1 MTKQLFDTEK
11 FYYGFPVF
19 ILGYKD
25 EQFGYNITTCSSS
38 YSLGDMVVI
47 GMFQGSN
54 AVEQIAKHGE
64 FTLNIPSL
72 EQTYMM
78 GKAGFLH
85 KREKLRLLDVEVVP
99 AEKIDAPSLSACPIT
114 LECRVEQVQTFD
126 SYTNFTARILRRTA
140 DENLLDEKG
149 KFKSSEFNPLIY
161 MGDGRERI
169 YRYLEKGTSEKLGGF
184 IKKGRNE

>member
-1 MTKQLFDTEK
+1 MTKQLFDTPK

-38 YSLGDMVVI
+38 YSLGDMVVV

-54 AVEQIAKHGE
+54 AVEQIAKYGE

-72 EQTYMM
+72 EQAYMM
-78 GKAGFLH
+78 EKAGFLH
-85 KREKLRLLDVEVVP
+85 KREKLRLLDVEVIP
-99 AEKIDAPSLSACPIT
+99 AERIDAPILDACPIT
-114 LECRVEQVQTFD
+114 LECRVKQVHTFD

-140 DENLLDEKG
+140 DETLLDEKG
-149 KFKSSEFNPLIY
+149 NFKSLEFDPLIY

-169 YRYLEKGTSEKLGGF
+169 YRYLEKGSSVKLGSF